1 MWKEKTNMKKE
12 DTQIKAYMGE
22 DTVFNGSLTFDGTVR
37 IDGKFEG
44 QVITEDTL
52 IIGESG
58 HLVAEISA
66 GTVIC
71 MGRVEGTVMASKKV
85 EIHSTSRVVGNVK
98 SPALYI
104 ELGGVLDGACDMTGK
119 ETKIIP
125 LVKAEEKEKGKE
137 KKPAG
142 KTQNA

>member
-1 MWKEKTNMKKE
+1 MWKEKENMKK
-12 DTQIKAYMGE
+12 DDAQIKAYMGE

-52 IIGESG
+52 IVGETG
-58 HLVAEISA
+58 HLIAEISA
-66 GTVIC
+66 GTVVC

-85 EIHSTSRVVGNVK
+85 EIHSTSKVIGNVK

-104 ELGGVLDGACDMTGK
+104 ELGGVLDGSCDMTGK
-119 ETKIIP
+119 ESKIIP
-125 LVKAEEKEKGKE
+125 LVKDEKEKKSVNQPKNG
-137 KKPAG
+137 
-142 KTQNA
+142 